1 MKKLFKNTA
10 LISILTLASR
20 ILGVVRDALIAMVF
34 GTTIQSDA
42 FFIAF
47 RPYDML
53 RKLFSEGIL
62 SISFI
67 PEFTRL
73 LQKKGK
79 SEAFAMAFSFFF
91 FLSILGIT
99 IFLFGLFFSPIIVNA
114 IAPGFSENTYAQ
126 SLTIVM
132 LKIMLPYF
140 GLIMITALCMGILNS
155 MANFGIPAAAPIV
168 FNMVIILFA
177 SILTTF
183 FEVPIL
189 ALSIGV
195 TIGGILQ
202 LAIQIPVLIRL
213 GLFKNIKLRLF
224 HPSVLK
230 IGKII
235 IPCMIGAAAYQINI
249 MVASF
254 FASQLNEGSVSYMYF
269 ADRLVQFPLA
279 LFAVS
284 TATVFLPELSKK
296 VINGQM
302 SDVSKLFSNGVQMV
316 FFVTIPAM
324 AGLFA
329 LNDEIV
335 TLLFG
340 YGQFDAVA
348 IFETTH
354 VLSYLVLGLWAFTG
368 VRLFVTLYFAI
379 QEFKIPF
386 LTGMLMIFL
395 NVIFCRLFI
404 ERLGLKGLAL
414 AVSLSSMVG
423 FVILFINLPNAMKN
437 DKIRIIVSACRSVF
451 LSAIMFFTV
460 KMVSGFIVI
469 PEYGKFWFAIG
480 VISCIGMGAM
490 AYFLMNV
497 ILCTPE
503 LALLKKG
510 FKNKGSV

>member
-1 MKKLFKNTA
+1 VKKLIKNTA

-20 ILGVVRDALIAMVF
+20 ILGVIRDALIAMVF
-34 GTTIQSDA
+34 GTTVQTDA

-53 RKLFSEGIL
+53 RKLFSEGVL

-73 LQKKGK
+73 LQKKGE
-79 SEAFAMAFSFFF
+79 SEAFTMAFSFFF
-91 FLSILGIT
+91 FLSIFGIL
-99 IFLFGLFFSPIIVNA
+99 IFLFGLFFSPVIIKA
-114 IAPGFSENTYAQ
+114 IAPGFSLNSYAHN
-126 SLTIVM
+126 LTIVL
-132 LKIMLPYF
+132 LKVMLPYF
-140 GLIMITALCMGILNS
+140 GLIMVTALCMGILNS
-155 MANFGIPAAAPIV
+155 MANFGIPAVAPIV
-168 FNMVIILFA
+168 FNMVIILFT
-177 SILTTF
+177 SSLTVF
-183 FEVPIL
+183 FKVPIIAL
-189 ALSIGV
+189 AVGV

-213 GLFKNIKLRLF
+213 GVFKKIKLRLL

-230 IGKII
+230 IGKIM

-296 VINGQM
+296 VINDQM
-302 SDVSKLFSNGVQMV
+302 NDVSTLFSNGVQMV

-335 TLLFG
+335 TVLFG
-340 YGQFDAVA
+340 YGQFDTNA
-348 IFETTH
+348 IFETAQ
-354 VLSYLVLGLWAFTG
+354 VLSYLVLGLWAFAG

-379 QEFKIPF
+379 QSFKIPF
-386 LTGMLMIFL
+386 ITGVWMIVL
-395 NVIFCRLFI
+395 NIIFCKIFI
-404 ERLGLKGLAL
+404 ENLGCKGLVL
-414 AVSLSSMVG
+414 SVSLSSMAG
-423 FVILFINLPNAMKN
+423 FIILFLNLPNTIKN
-437 DKIRIIVSACRSVF
+437 DKIKMMVSACRSVF
-451 LSAIMFFTV
+451 LSAIMYFIV
-460 KMVSGFIVI
+460 KMISGFIAV
-469 PEYGKFWFAIG
+469 PEYGKLGFAIG
-480 VISCIGMGAM
+480 VMICIGIGAIS
-490 AYFLMNV
+490 YFLMNFF
-497 ILCTPE
+497 LSTPE
-503 LALLKKG
+503 FLLLKQG
-510 FKNKGSV
+510 FKKRN

>member
-10 LISILTLASR
+10 LISALTLVSR
-20 ILGVVRDALIAMVF
+20 ILGVVRDASIAMVF

-53 RKLFSEGIL
+53 RKLFSDGIL

-91 FLSILGIT
+91 FLSIGGI
-99 IFLFGLFFSPIIVNA
+99 IVFLFGLFFSPVIVNL
-114 IAPGFSENTYAQ
+114 IAPGFLGNTYVQ
-126 SLTIVM
+126 SQTIIL

-140 GLIMITALCMGILNS
+140 GLIMVTALCMGILNA
-155 MANFGIPAAAPIV
+155 MANFGIPAAAPVV
-168 FNMVIILFA
+168 FNMVVISFA
-177 SILTTF
+177 TLLTTF
-183 FEVPIL
+183 FNVPII
-189 ALSIGV
+189 ALSVGV
-195 TIGGILQ
+195 TVGGILQ

-213 GLFKNIKLRLF
+213 GLFKNIKFRLF

-230 IGKII
+230 IARIM
-235 IPCMIGAAAYQINI
+235 IPCMIGAGAYQINI

-254 FASQLNEGSVSYMYF
+254 FASQLNEGSVSYLYF

-284 TATVFLPELSKK
+284 ASIVFLPELSKK
-296 VINGQM
+296 VIKDQM
-302 SDVSKLFSNGVQMV
+302 NDASKLFSNGVQMV
-316 FFVTIPAM
+316 LFVTIPAM
-324 AGLFA
+324 AGLLA

-340 YGQFDAVA
+340 YGQFDAIA
-348 IFETTH
+348 ISETSQ
-354 VLSYLVLGLWAFTG
+354 VLSYLVFGLWAFTG

-379 QEFKIPF
+379 QEFKTPF
-386 LTGMLMIFL
+386 ITGVLMIIINL
-395 NVIFCRLFI
+395 VLCQILI
-404 ERLGLKGLAL
+404 ERFGLKGLAL
-414 AVSLSSMVG
+414 SASVSSMIG
-423 FVILFINLPNAMKN
+423 FIVLFINLPSSMKN
-437 DKIRIIVSACRSVF
+437 DKIMIIVSACRSVF

-460 KMVSGFIVI
+460 KTISAFIAV
-469 PEYGKFWFAIG
+469 PAYGRLWFAIG
-480 VISCIGMGAM
+480 VISCIGIGALS
-490 AYFLMNV
+490 YLLMNA
-497 ILCTPE
+497 LLLTPE
-503 LALLKKG
+503 IQMLIRG
-510 FKNKGSV
+510 FKNRKSA